1 MATEEE
7 APAYVTVAGVE
18 LVTVG
23 IEWPAF
29 PAPVTLALEHLVDAM
44 VAANDDPLIR
54 APRVKLGHTR
64 LQPDT
69 DGLRELGDHDPF
81 WDGDPAFGTV
91 RNLRLSNDGARLVGD
106 LVEVPEWL
114 ALALPS
120 AWPNRSCEW
129 VWDQETE
136 GGKRY
141 SMVLT
146 AVALLGTRQHAI
158 KDLDDLRR
166 LVLAGPGDLTEENA

>member
-1 MATEEE
+1 LAQYTTI
-7 APAYVTVAGVE
+7 PSVE

-23 IEWPAF
+23 IDWPASTG
-29 PAPVTLALEHLVDAM
+29 PVTLTLEHLVDAM
-44 VAANDDPLIR
+44 VAANDDPLVR
-54 APRVKLGHTR
+54 APRVKLGHSR
-64 LQPDT
+64 LQPSD

-91 RNLRLSNDGARLVGD
+91 RNLRLSNSGAVLLGD
-106 LVEVPEWL
+106 LVEVPDWL

-129 VWDQETE
+129 VWDLTTE

-141 SMVLT
+141 SMVIT
-146 AVALLGTRQHAI
+146 AVALLGSVQHAI
-158 KDLDDLRR
+158 KDLADVRR
-166 LVLAGPGDLTEENA
+166 LVTQGPDGLQEAITG